1 MKAIYRHKR
10 SGDLFAIETDEKGNV
25 VSTAGPLLV
34 KDLDANQLDYDNYF
48 TGEVAA
54 KINDFILLSKEEYLE
69 ILYKNGF
76 VRQSS
81 QRRFF

>member
-1 MKAIYRHKR
+1 MWF
-10 SGDLFAIETDEKGNV
+10 L
-25 VSTAGPLLV
+25 TAGPLLV

-54 KINDFILLSKEEYLE
+54 KIKDFILLSKEEYLE

>member
-1 MKAIYRHKR
+1 
-10 SGDLFAIETDEKGNV
+10 LFAIETDAGGRV

-34 KDLDANQLDYDNYF
+34 KGLDANELDYDNYF
-48 TGEVAA
+48 TGEVSA
-54 KINDFILLSKEEYLE
+54 KIQDFILLSKEEYLD

-76 VRQSS
+76 SRQSS